1 MEMAKIEMKIR
12 DFTFGFAKGILLR
25 CERLPFGGQKDSFRK
40 VKGKLLKAK
49 MGIFRTILETFWT
62 KESGPKICKP
72 RFPLSINDLV
82 NGLKTRVFETE
93 IGVGG
98 FQMLIFDLFVKIFP
112 NNKESVSVN
121 RNYLFLKAEINTPRT
136 DIRGLVLA
144 LMSRWA
150 VYWLMNF
157 LMSRQAGPRPVLWSN
172 P

>member
-62 KESGPKICKP
+62 KESGLKICKP
-72 RFPLSINDLV
+72 RFSLSIKHLV
-82 NGLKTRVFETE
+82 NGLITRVFRTE
-93 IGVGG
+93 RGVGE

-112 NNKESVSVN
+112 KNKKSVSVN
-121 RNYLFLKAEINTPRT
+121 RNALFLKAIITCRERI
-136 DIRGLVLA
+136 
-144 LMSRWA
+144 SA
-150 VYWLMNF
+150 VRCW
-157 LMSRQAGPRPVLWSN
+157 RR
-172 P
+172 